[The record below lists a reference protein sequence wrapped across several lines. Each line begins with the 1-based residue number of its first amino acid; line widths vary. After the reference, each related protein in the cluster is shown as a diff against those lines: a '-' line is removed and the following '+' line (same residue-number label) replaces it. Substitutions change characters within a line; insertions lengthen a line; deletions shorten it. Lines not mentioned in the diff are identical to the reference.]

1 MYLHRIRI
9 INFKNIKEATLDFSP
24 KINCIL
30 GDNGGG
36 KTNLLDAIYY
46 LSMTKSFFNIPESYA
61 VTFGQ
66 HQMGLIGEYNQPGQQ
81 NAQEKVHLGINLPD
95 GASKTTAATSQT
107 PAPSHSSGTADPT
120 DAPPCAEGA
129 TNLHKAPT
137 VVPTD
142 APPCAEG
149 ATATGSEGAVVQART
164 ETATPPCAGGATA
177 AVRAEKSLWLNDKR
191 IPRFASHI
199 GRFPIVMVSPQ
210 DSVLING
217 PGEERRKMLNFI
229 LSQTDPL
236 YLSNV
241 QRYNALLVQRNKL
254 LKMCAGAG
262 AAWEE
267 LIETIT
273 MQMVAPA
280 TYMHRKRAEL
290 AASLRKY
297 TAEGYKELS
306 GGKERISM
314 SYESDLNAAS
324 PEELF
329 SRTLQR
335 DLRAGFT
342 TAGPHRDDINFT
354 IEGFPIKK
362 VGSQGQQKSFLI
374 ALKLAQ
380 FQIMKEIGGKT
391 PILLLDDLF
400 DKLDMQRVECLL
412 ALVAGETFG
421 QIFITDSN
429 KVRIN
434 QILQRVDSTAKSFT
448 VHDGTYQEATLV
460 ETPDASEEAG
470 GGATTL

>member
-81 NAQEKVHLGINLPD
+81 SAQEKVHLGINLPD
-95 GASKTTAATSQT
+95 GAPKSPATPTEVPTAA
-107 PAPSHSSGTADPT
+107 PNSGTADPT
-120 DAPPCAEGA
+120 DAPPCAE
-129 TNLHKAPT
+129 
-137 VVPTD
+137 
-142 APPCAEG
+142 
-149 ATATGSEGAVVQART
+149 
-164 ETATPPCAGGATA
+164 GATA

-241 QRYNALLVQRNKL
+241 QRYNALLAQRNKL

-280 TYMHRKRAEL
+280 TYIHRKRAEL

-335 DLRAGFT
+335 DLRVGFT

-354 IEGFPIKK
+354 IESFPIKK

-400 DKLDMQRVECLL
+400 DKLDMQRVEYLL

-448 VHDGTYQEATLV
+448 VHDGTYQEVTLA
-460 ETPDASEEAG
+460 ETQDASEESVAEQHSAPDVNLEAAERQNSTAAYEAAAEQHSALDGNSEAG

>member
-66 HQMGLIGEYNQPGQQ
+66 HQMGLIGEYNQPAQQ
-81 NAQEKVHLGINLPD
+81 SAQEKVHLGINLPD
-95 GASKTTAATSQT
+95 GAPKSPATPTEVPAA
-107 PAPSHSSGTADPT
+107 APNSGTADPT

-129 TNLHKAPT
+129 TAAGSQAAVAQART
-137 VVPTD
+137 EAAT
-142 APPCAEG
+142 PPCAEG
-149 ATATGSEGAVVQART
+149 ATA
-164 ETATPPCAGGATA
+164 A
-177 AVRAEKSLWLNDKR
+177 ARAEKSLWLNDKR

-241 QRYNALLVQRNKL
+241 QRYNALLAQRNKL

-280 TYMHRKRAEL
+280 TYIHRKRAEL

-335 DLRAGFT
+335 DLRVGFT

-400 DKLDMQRVECLL
+400 DKLDMQRVEYLL
-412 ALVAGETFG
+412 ALVAGDTFG

-448 VHDGTYQEATLV
+448 VHDGTYQEATLA
-460 ETPDASEEAG
+460 ETPDASGEAAEQHSALDGNSEAG